1 LRPPKGWT
9 SPPAMKNH
17 WGWVCAAVA
26 VAVAVVGCKKDADV
40 EKFIKANDEM
50 AAAIDAAKSADEAN
64 KAWANGKEGLKAK
77 FEVFKEARGFQ
88 VSEDVTKKLE
98 ASLSD
103 AATKICMKQIKGDE
117 YKKVCDEY
125 GDLFKE

>member
-1 LRPPKGWT
+1 MMNK
-9 SPPAMKNH
+9 
-17 WGWVCAAVA
+17 WGWVCAALA
-26 VAVAVVGCKKDADV
+26 VSIVGCKKDADV
-40 EKFIKANDEM
+40 EKFIKANDEL
-50 AAAIDAAKSADEAN
+50 AAAIDAAKSANEAN
-64 KAWANGKEGLKAK
+64 KVWADGKEGLKTK